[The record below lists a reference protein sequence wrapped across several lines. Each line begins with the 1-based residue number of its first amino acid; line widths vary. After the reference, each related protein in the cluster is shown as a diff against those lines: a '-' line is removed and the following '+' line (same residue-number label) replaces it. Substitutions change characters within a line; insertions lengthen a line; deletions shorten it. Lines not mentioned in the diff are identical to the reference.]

1 MSQLL
6 VVGPIDKGKKTD
18 RLAFNID
25 NDSFPVLQ
33 NAYQWRGRVKRK
45 RGTSFLCRLQRNF
58 PSGSIG
64 VSSGPTWTINTIYSV
79 YGITPGPNE
88 FPQIVPGSVIISIAS
103 SPPVIFQD
111 NGDGTLTGGS
121 KEGTIIDITQSPSC
135 TVSSPAH
142 GLTTG
147 NMVTIADVQG
157 MINPATGLS
166 GVNGMTF
173 SIVTV
178 GANAFVLAG
187 LNSST
192 FSAYIS
198 GGFWEIVSAGNTGT
212 INYLTGVVVLTT
224 TATPGSATTAFFSYY
239 PGLPVLGLEDFFIP
253 NFQFTQTVA
262 FDQTYSYRILTAAP
276 FSSYDVSY
284 YWNPSTGTYPAYTA
298 KGPPNSTWTS
308 TTWNGQNYQQF
319 FTCNYQGALFA
330 TNGVQTPFM
339 PTQSGI
345 GMQFAKSG
353 QISYTSNTATT
364 ITVSITTGVGL
375 PNPLTIGD
383 FVFFNEWTGTNA
395 LTLNFLSGYVTS
407 ASDPNILGNP
417 NVITVTFPNAQI
429 GAGPYIPG
437 IIQYLT
443 NRSNPAVDC
452 IRFYTGDPIT
462 ATLNPVFTNDG
473 GWVNFMPP
481 LSFGN
486 YSIASLPVLQYYLV
500 GAKIIIPFKDRLL
513 VFGPVIQ
520 ASSGNP
526 IFLEDTI
533 IWSQNGTPYYTS
545 SLSPTT
551 DTTDPTL
558 VTTAYQPILVP
569 VNETAT
575 PNAWWEDFTGY
586 GGFLQAGV
594 SQAINTVSPNEDALI
609 VGFNNLQARL
619 FYSGNDLLPFALF
632 VINSELGSSS
642 TFSAIT
648 MDQGVLSRGDRAFV
662 ITSQTQ
668 CQRIDLEI
676 PDQVFETNLFNN
688 GTERICSARDFINEW
703 CYFSYPSNVNNDT
716 NFVFPNST
724 LQYNYRDQSWAI
736 FLETYTAYGN
746 FKKQTG
752 FIWATVGNTYP
763 TWSSWNDPWDAGEST
778 ALEPVIIAGN
788 QDGFVLERGVGT
800 GEGTSL
806 FITAIVSQTITSP
819 NHGLNQGDFVIISGA
834 LGMTDVNSKAALQV
848 GIVTLNT
855 FQVDTMYTGTYI
867 GGGVI
872 TRIYNPFIQTKQF
885 PPSWGL
891 GRKTRIGVQQ
901 YLLTNSGG
909 TSVPTPNN
917 AQISLLIYLS
927 TNAAFAY
934 NDPINVVNSSL
945 LYSTVLYTC
954 PESTNL
960 GLSPASINLNMPT
973 ATDQEQIWHRN
984 STSLI
989 GDTVQLGFTMSPKQI
1004 AQADENNNLINA
1016 FSEIELHGFCI
1027 QLSPSM
1033 LLS

>member
-6 VVGPIDKGKKTD
+6 VVGPIDKGQKTD

-45 RGTSFLCRLQRNF
+45 RGTSFLCRLQRNL
-58 PSGSIG
+58 PSASIS
-64 VSSGPTWTINTIYSV
+64 VSEASPWSFNIYTV
-79 YGITPGPNE
+79 YGITPGVNE
-88 FPQIVPGSVIISIAS
+88 FPQIVQGSVVITIATT
-103 SPPVIFQD
+103 PDPTIFID
-111 NGDGTLTGGS
+111 NGDGTLSGAD
-121 KEGTIIDITQSPSC
+121 KEGTILGVGNSITTQV
-135 TVSSPAH
+135 VSTAH

-147 NMVTIADVQG
+147 NMVTITDVQG
-157 MINPATGLS
+157 MIDPSTGVSGLNGFTFTITVV
-166 GVNGMTF
+166 GVNVF
-173 SIVTV
+173 
-178 GANAFVLAG
+178 N
-187 LNSST
+187 LNIDSTT
-192 FSAYIS
+192 FSAAVP
-198 GGFWEIVSAGNTGT
+198 GTGFWFLNDIGNTGT
-212 INYLTGVVVLTT
+212 INYLTGVIVLTT
-224 TATPGSATTAFFSYY
+224 TAPPGTATTAYFSYY

-262 FDQTYSYRILTAAP
+262 LDQTYAYRILTAEP
-276 FSSYDVSY
+276 FSSYEVSY
-284 YWNPSTGTYPAYTA
+284 YWNPDSGAYPGYIA
-298 KGPPNSTWTS
+298 KNAWTK
-308 TTWNGQNYQQF
+308 TTWNGQSYQQF
-319 FTCNYQGALFA
+319 WSTNYQGALFV
-330 TNGVQTPFM
+330 TNGVQTPFN
-339 PTQSGI
+339 QASSGI
-345 GMQFAKSG
+345 GMQFLPATG
-353 QISYTSNTATT
+353 ITSATRT
-364 ITVSITTGVGL
+364 SATNVDFVIPST
-375 PNPLTIGD
+375 PLVVGD
-383 FVFFNEWTGTNA
+383 FVFANEFTGTSGP
-395 LTLNFLSGYVTS
+395 TLNFLTGYVTL
-407 ASDPNILGNP
+407 IVGTTY
-417 NVITVTFPNAQI
+417 TVTFPNAQI
-429 GAGPYIPG
+429 GAEGLIPG
-437 IIQYLT
+437 ILQYLT
-443 NRSNPAVDC
+443 TRSNTTIDC
-452 IRFYTGDPIT
+452 LRYYTGDPIT
-462 ATLNPVFTNDG
+462 ATLNPAFLHDA
-473 GWVNFMPP
+473 GWVNFQPP

-486 YSIASLPVLQYYLV
+486 YSIANLPADQYYLV
-500 GAKIIIPFKDRLL
+500 GAKILIPFKDRLL
-513 VFGPVIQ
+513 AFGPVIQ
-520 ASSGNP
+520 TSKGNP

-533 IWSQNGTPYYTS
+533 IWSQNGTPYYTA

-551 DTTDPTL
+551 STIDPTL
-558 VTTAYQPILVP
+558 VTTTYQPILVP

-662 ITSQTQ
+662 ITNQTQ

-703 CYFSYPSNVNNDT
+703 CYFSYPSNVKNDT

-724 LQYNYRDQSWAI
+724 LQYNYRDQSWGV

-763 TWSSWNDPWDAGEST
+763 TWADWNDPWDAGEST

-800 GEGTSL
+800 GEGISL
-806 FITAIVSQTITSP
+806 FITAIASNTITSP
-819 NHGLNQGDFVIISGA
+819 NHGLNSGDFVIISDAQGV
-834 LGMTDVNSKAALQV
+834 TDMNNKTVLQV
-848 GIVTLNT
+848 GIITLNT
-855 FQVDTMYTGTYI
+855 FQVDTVFIGTYF
-867 GGGVI
+867 GCGVI

-885 PPSWGL
+885 PPSWGM

-909 TSVPTPNN
+909 LSVPNPNN

-927 TNAAFAY
+927 ENAKFAY
-934 NDPINVVNSSL
+934 NDPTKVVNSSL

-960 GLSPASINLNMPT
+960 GLTPAGINLNTPT
-973 ATDQEQIWHRN
+973 ASDQAQIWHRN

-989 GDTVQLGFTMSPKQI
+989 GDTVQLGFTMLPSQI
-1004 AQADENNNLINA
+1004 QAVDENNQPINA
-1016 FSEIELHGFCI
+1016 FSEIELQGFTI
-1027 QLSPSM
+1027 QLSPSQ
-1033 LLS
+1033 LLC